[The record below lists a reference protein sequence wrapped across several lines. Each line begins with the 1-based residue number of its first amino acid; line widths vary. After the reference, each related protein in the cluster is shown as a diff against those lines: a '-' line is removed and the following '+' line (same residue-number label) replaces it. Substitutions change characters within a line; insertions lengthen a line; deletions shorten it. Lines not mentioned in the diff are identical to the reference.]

1 MSFSQQMYGMGAVI
15 IYGGQTMSE
24 SFPDIKNLIGLIINS
39 PLIIASFILS
49 YLLSKY
55 SRKNIL
61 QIGTFSLSII
71 NLVIAIGFLT

>member
-24 SFPDIKNLIGLIINS
+24 SFPEIKNLIGLIINS

-55 SRKNIL
+55 
-61 QIGTFSLSII
+61 
-71 NLVIAIGFLT
+71 